1 MEPHVPPPPPPPRSA
16 ALRSRRP
23 GCLVMLAAPVVG
35 FSPLLIWLIAS
46 LLSGG
51 YQDETTTVGTIPWLM
66 IFTMPAGFVV
76 FIVGT
81 VLALNPRKRS

>member
-1 MEPHVPPPPPPPRSA
+1 
-16 ALRSRRP
+16 
-23 GCLVMLAAPVVG
+23 MLAAPVVG

-66 IFTMPAGFVV
+66 FFTMPAGFVV
-76 FIVGT
+76 FVVGT
-81 VLALNPRKRS
+81 VLAVSRRRGN

>member
-1 MEPHVPPPPPPPRSA
+1 MI
-16 ALRSRRP
+16 
-23 GCLVMLAAPVVG
+23 AAPVVG

-66 IFTMPAGFVV
+66 FLTMPVGIVVFVV
-76 FIVGT
+76 GL
-81 VLALNPRKRS
+81 VLAVSRRRGS

>member
-1 MEPHVPPPPPPPRSA
+1 
-16 ALRSRRP
+16 
-23 GCLVMLAAPVVG
+23 MLAAPVVG

-66 IFTMPAGFVV
+66 IFTMPAGFAVFVV
-76 FIVGT
+76 GL
-81 VLALNPRKRS
+81 VLAVSRRRGN